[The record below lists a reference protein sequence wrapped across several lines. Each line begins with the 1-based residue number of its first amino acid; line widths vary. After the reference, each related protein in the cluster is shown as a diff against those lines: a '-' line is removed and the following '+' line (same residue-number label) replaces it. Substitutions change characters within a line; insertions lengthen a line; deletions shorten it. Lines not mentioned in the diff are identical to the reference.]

1 LANKKGILTINSYFN
16 SEVVNRIIKEHG
28 KAKIVTASNVFAH
41 SDELVNIANLVFE
54 LLEEDG
60 TFIIEVQYFY
70 DTLNDLTFDNIY
82 HEHCNYWTVT
92 SLNNFFKNLGLSL
105 SKVEKIDTHGGSIR
119 VYIDKKFNP
128 DSSISEL
135 LQVEDQYGMNDL
147 EIYKRFSERVSETK
161 KNVLKNINLLKS
173 KFKKIASYGSPA
185 KATTALNYFK
195 IDNSIIDFTVEDNPL
210 KIGKIIPGVG
220 IPIRD
225 KKYLFENRPD
235 VIIVLAWNFS
245 EEIRKNNKEIE
256 DLGTKF
262 ISIKDL
268 QDQLFDI

>member
-1 LANKKGILTINSYFN
+1 
-16 SEVVNRIIKEHG
+16 
-28 KAKIVTASNVFAH
+28 
-41 SDELVNIANLVFE
+41 
-54 LLEEDG
+54 
-60 TFIIEVQYFY
+60 
-70 DTLNDLTFDNIY
+70 
-82 HEHCNYWTVT
+82 
-92 SLNNFFKNLGLSL
+92 
-105 SKVEKIDTHGGSIR
+105 
-119 VYIDKKFNP
+119 
-128 DSSISEL
+128 
-135 LQVEDQYGMNDL
+135 MNDL